1 MSKHPLDH
9 LKDGALSEEE
19 QELSDSLDATDH
31 ALIARVLSFRAGVK
45 LQSIK
50 RNLYLSDTSIDAIT
64 TACLL
69 HD

>member
-9 LKDGALSEEE
+9 LKDGGISDEE

-31 ALIARVLSFRAGVK
+31 ALIARVLAYRAGVK

-50 RNLYLSDTSIDAIT
+50 RNLYLSDQSIDAIT

-69 HD
+69 CE